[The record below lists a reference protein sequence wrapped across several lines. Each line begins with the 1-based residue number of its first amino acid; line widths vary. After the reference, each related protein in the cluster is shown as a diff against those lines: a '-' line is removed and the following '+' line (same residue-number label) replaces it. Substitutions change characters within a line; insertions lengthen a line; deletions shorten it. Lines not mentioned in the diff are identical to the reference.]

1 MKLNLFMLL
10 VLITSFP
17 YIEERTPAAPG
28 RTMLLLRSAP
38 WGGYAGRLPDLV
50 LAHINPGH
58 TPPVDGYHGGLN
70 PALFQ
75 ISVSGI
81 DEICGNAPTFTHA
94 GLGGSGIPY

>member
-1 MKLNLFMLL
+1 ML
-10 VLITSFP
+10 
-17 YIEERTPAAPG
+17 AAC
-28 RTMLLLRSAP
+28 L
-38 WGGYAGRLPDLV
+38 DLV